1 MIETHPGLTVD
12 SRPDWVKCGRC
23 AELVYGKR
31 FTRDLRVCPDCG
43 EHARLTARERLDQ
56 LLDPGSETALR
67 ADPAPHDPLG
77 FVDSRPYPER
87 LDRARAETG
96 MDEAAVCARGTI
108 HGLPV
113 VVVAMDFRFLGGSLG
128 CAVGARV
135 TAAADESLRTGIPLL
150 LITASGG
157 ARMQEG
163 VLSLMQMARTAHA
176 LAELDEAGV
185 PVLSLITDPTYGG
198 VAASFATLADVILI
212 EPGARMGFAGPR
224 VIEQTIGERLPEGF
238 QTAEFLLEHGMVDTI
253 VARPA
258 LRATLRHFLAV
269 GGARAGRMGLNGV
282 VSGGAGSDGVG
293 SNGAASNGAASHGS
307 GAKGIG
313 VNGAAGEGPDGN
325 ESGANGSGANGSGAN
340 GSTSYGS
347 APMGTAPNGGARNGS
362 GPDGAAGNG
371 FASHGFGPDGAAED
385 GFVRNGSGPDGSAS
399 NGAASNGSTPNGSAV
414 HGSASKGAGRSGSV
428 PSGVVSEGSSTRG
441 TTPNG
446 AVRDGVAPKGS
457 VRNGSASGGSAGN
470 GSAAHG
476 RASYEPAVDEFAGES
491 GEPWEAVRLAR
502 HPGRPTALDYARRLL
517 EDFHELHGD
526 RIGADCPAIV
536 GGIGRLDGR
545 PVMLI
550 GHQKG
555 GDNLAERQRRRFGM
569 ATPAGFRKAARLMR
583 LAGKLG
589 LPVITLVDTPG
600 ANPGPDAERDGQ
612 AVAIAENLRLM
623 ARLATPIVTVIT
635 GEGGSGGALALAVA
649 DRVLIG
655 EHGVYSVISPEGCAA
670 ILWKDPSAAPA
681 AAAALRMGPRDLLRL
696 GVVDRIVPEPPGGAH
711 TDPGRAATLLRAAL
725 IPVVDELLVLSRTR
739 LLRERGERFRR
750 FGAPEATH
758 AEASHADASR
768 VETVRVETVRAEG
781 ARADSARAHSAR
793 AEAAPGEVVRVE
805 TVRAEAV
812 PVEVAPVEGSA
823 R

>member
-1 MIETHPGLTVD
+1 MIETHPVETHPGLTVD

-56 LLDPGSETALR
+56 LLDPGSEIALR

-108 HGLPV
+108 HGQPV

-128 CAVGARV
+128 CAVGALV

-163 VLSLMQMARTAHA
+163 VLSLMQMAKTAHA
-176 LAELDEAGV
+176 LEELDEAGV
-185 PVLSLITDPTYGG
+185 LVLSLITDPTYGG

-269 GGARAGRMGLNGV
+269 GGARAGRRGGGNDTILNGV
-282 VSGGAGSDGVG
+282 VSGGY
-293 SNGAASNGAASHGS
+293 
-307 GAKGIG
+307 
-313 VNGAAGEGPDGN
+313 E
-325 ESGANGSGANGSGAN
+325 SGAN
-340 GSTSYGS
+340 GSTSNG
-347 APMGTAPNGGARNGS
+347 AGPGGATPNGVARNGS
-362 GPDGAAGNG
+362 GT
-371 FASHGFGPDGAAED
+371 
-385 GFVRNGSGPDGSAS
+385 DGSA
-399 NGAASNGSTPNGSAV
+399 ANGS
-414 HGSASKGAGRSGSV
+414 
-428 PSGVVSEGSSTRG
+428 
-441 TTPNG
+441 
-446 AVRDGVAPKGS
+446 VA
-457 VRNGSASGGSAGN
+457 N
-470 GSAAHG
+470 G
-476 RASYEPAVDEFAGES
+476 RARHGPSLGELA

-502 HPGRPTALDYARRLL
+502 HAERPTMLDYAGRLL

-555 GDNLAERQRRRFGM
+555 GDNLAERQYRKFGM

-583 LAGKLG
+583 LAAKLG

-600 ANPGPDAERDGQ
+600 ANPGPDAERGGQ

-696 GVVDRIVPEPPGGAH
+696 GVVDGIVPEPPGGAH
-711 TDPGRAATLLRAAL
+711 TDPGRAATLLRTAL
-725 IPVVDELLVLSRTR
+725 IPVVDELLALNRTR

-750 FGAPEATH
+750 FGAAEATRPEA
-758 AEASHADASR
+758 ARVEATRA
-768 VETVRVETVRAEG
+768 ETVRPEHG
-781 ARADSARAHSAR
+781 RADSVGAGSVRGVSARTRAAR
-793 AEAAPGEVVRVE
+793 AEVAPGAAVRVE

>member
-1 MIETHPGLTVD
+1 MIETRPGLTVD

-96 MDEAAVCARGTI
+96 MDEAAVCARGAI
-108 HGLPV
+108 HGQPV
-113 VVVAMDFRFLGGSLG
+113 VVAAMDFRFLGGSLG
-128 CAVGARV
+128 CAVGALV

-150 LITASGG
+150 LIPASGG

-163 VLSLMQMARTAHA
+163 VLSLMQMAKTAHA

-185 PVLSLITDPTYGG
+185 LVLSLITDPTYGG

-269 GGARAGRMGLNGV
+269 GGAKTGRRD
-282 VSGGAGSDGVG
+282 GGRS
-293 SNGAASNGAASHGS
+293 GAASNGSDAKGL
-307 GAKGIG
+307 GAKGT
-313 VNGAAGEGPDGN
+313 AGDGPGGN
-325 ESGANGSGANGSGAN
+325 ESGANGSTSNG
-340 GSTSYGS
+340 T
-347 APMGTAPNGGARNGS
+347 
-362 GPDGAAGNG
+362 
-371 FASHGFGPDGAAED
+371 
-385 GFVRNGSGPDGSAS
+385 DGSPAYGCAS
-399 NGAASNGSTPNGSAV
+399 DEPTL
-414 HGSASKGAGRSGSV
+414 
-428 PSGVVSEGSSTRG
+428 
-441 TTPNG
+441 
-446 AVRDGVAPKGS
+446 D
-457 VRNGSASGGSAGN
+457 
-470 GSAAHG
+470 
-476 RASYEPAVDEFAGES
+476 EPA

-502 HPGRPTALDYARRLL
+502 HAGRPTMLDYAGRLL

-555 GDNLAERQRRRFGM
+555 GDNLAERQYRKFGM

-583 LAGKLG
+583 LAAKLG

-711 TDPGRAATLLRAAL
+711 TDPGRAATLLRTAL
-725 IPVVDELLVLSRTR
+725 IPVLDELLALNRTR

-750 FGAPEATH
+750 FGAPEAAR
-758 AEASHADASR
+758 AEADRTEAAR
-768 VETVRVETVRAEG
+768 VESGHAETVRAEDV
-781 ARADSARAHSAR
+781 RADSVRAGSVRGDVARARPAR
-793 AEAAPGEVVRVE
+793 VDVAPGEAARVE
-805 TVRAEAV
+805 PVRAEAV

>member
-87 LDRARAETG
+87 LDRARAETE
-96 MDEAAVCARGTI
+96 MDEAAVGARGTI
-108 HGLPV
+108 HGQPV

-128 CAVGARV
+128 CAVGAVV

-163 VLSLMQMARTAHA
+163 VLSLMQMAKTAHA

-185 PVLSLITDPTYGG
+185 LVLSLITDPTYGG

-253 VARPA
+253 VARAA

-269 GGARAGRMGLNGV
+269 GGAGRRDGGNDTLLNGI
-282 VSGGAGSDGVG
+282 VSGGY
-293 SNGAASNGAASHGS
+293 
-307 GAKGIG
+307 
-313 VNGAAGEGPDGN
+313 
-325 ESGANGSGANGSGAN
+325 ESEAN
-340 GSTSYGS
+340 GSTL
-347 APMGTAPNGGARNGS
+347 
-362 GPDGAAGNG
+362 
-371 FASHGFGPDGAAED
+371 
-385 GFVRNGSGPDGSAS
+385 
-399 NGAASNGSTPNGSAV
+399 NGATP
-414 HGSASKGAGRSGSV
+414 K
-428 PSGVVSEGSSTRG
+428 G

-446 AVRDGVAPKGS
+446 V
-457 VRNGSASGGSAGN
+457 VRNGSAAN
-470 GSAAHG
+470 GSAVNGHACH
-476 RASYEPAVDEFAGES
+476 EPSLGELAGEP
-491 GEPWEAVRLAR
+491 GEPGESWEAVRLAR
-502 HPGRPTALDYARRLL
+502 HAGRPTMLDYAGRLL

-555 GDNLAERQRRRFGM
+555 GDNLAERQYRKFGM
-569 ATPAGFRKAARLMR
+569 ATPAGFRKAGRLMR
-583 LAGKLG
+583 LAAKLG

-623 ARLATPIVTVIT
+623 ARLDTPVVTVIT

-711 TDPGRAATLLRAAL
+711 TDPGRAATLLRTAL
-725 IPVVDELLVLSRTR
+725 IPVLDELLALNRTR

-750 FGAPEATH
+750 FGAPEATR
-758 AEASHADASR
+758 AEAVRAEHARADSVRADSVHAGADR
-768 VETVRVETVRAEG
+768 GDSVRTRSVRNEVAPGAAVRVETIRAK
-781 ARADSARAHSAR
+781 AAPV
-793 AEAAPGEVVRVE
+793 EAAP
-805 TVRAEAV
+805 A
-812 PVEVAPVEGSA
+812 EGSA

>member
-67 ADPAPHDPLG
+67 VDPTPHDPLG

-96 MDEAAVCARGTI
+96 MDEAAVGARGTV
-108 HGLPV
+108 HGQPV

-128 CAVGARV
+128 CAVGALV

-163 VLSLMQMARTAHA
+163 VLSLMQMAKTAHA

-185 PVLSLITDPTYGG
+185 LVLSLITDPTYGG

-258 LRATLRHFLAV
+258 LRTTLRYFLAV
-269 GGARAGRMGLNGV
+269 GGARAGRRDGGNDPLPNGV
-282 VSGGAGSDGVG
+282 VSG
-293 SNGAASNGAASHGS
+293 
-307 GAKGIG
+307 
-313 VNGAAGEGPDGN
+313 GN
-325 ESGANGSGANGSGAN
+325 ESGANGSTSNGV
-340 GSTSYGS
+340 
-347 APMGTAPNGGARNGS
+347 ARNGS
-362 GPDGAAGNG
+362 AANGHACLGPSLG
-371 FASHGFGPDGAAED
+371 EL
-385 GFVRNGSGPDGSAS
+385 
-399 NGAASNGSTPNGSAV
+399 
-414 HGSASKGAGRSGSV
+414 
-428 PSGVVSEGSSTRG
+428 
-441 TTPNG
+441 
-446 AVRDGVAPKGS
+446 
-457 VRNGSASGGSAGN
+457 
-470 GSAAHG
+470 
-476 RASYEPAVDEFAGES
+476 AGEP
-491 GEPWEAVRLAR
+491 GETWEAVRLAR
-502 HPGRPTALDYARRLL
+502 HAGRPTMLDYASRLL

-555 GDNLAERQRRRFGM
+555 GDNLAERQRRKFGM

-583 LAGKLG
+583 LAAKLG

-711 TDPGRAATLLRAAL
+711 TDPGRAATLLRTAL
-725 IPVVDELLVLSRTR
+725 IPVLDELLALNRTR

-750 FGAPEATH
+750 FGAPETTR
-758 AEASHADASR
+758 AEATRAEA
-768 VETVRVETVRAEG
+768 VRAEH
-781 ARADSARAHSAR
+781 APADSVRADSVRAGAVRGDRAPTRSAR
-793 AEAAPGEVVRVE
+793 AEVGPGAAVRVE

-812 PVEVAPVEGSA
+812 PVEVAPAEGSA